1 MYNRRDY
8 ERGFDLM
15 KKRIIATICVLMMLT
30 QQVYA
35 SVLGTDIYGWS
46 HDIGIGTKIYKNT
59 FMSEQEGVGQQVEYY
74 AEYTPNEDITPIV
87 VSGKEMWG
95 TDKISDIESYMKEN
109 GIVPMIGINASFFS
123 LKTGLP
129 MGHVISG
136 RKIISKD
143 TETYQS
149 IGFMPDGS
157 AFIAPLSIKTTL
169 FFGENEVD
177 IAHINKFNQEFMD
190 IINLYTPEFAEHN
203 HNDFA
208 SLNIIL
214 GEIDGELAIGEELT
228 ATVEEKFN
236 YQGSIKIPEN
246 KIVLTVNEIAKPEL
260 YEAIM
265 SLEIGDKIT
274 ISSVAEGSEEWGRV
288 DSALGSV
295 GETLIKAG
303 EVQSDFEAG
312 SAPRTAVGI
321 TEDGRVIFYVLDGRQ
336 KPYSYGAKIETLANR
351 MKELGCIDAINLDG
365 GGSSIISGVYPGSNA
380 STIFNSPSDGR
391 PRGVSNYIFLK
402 NTREATN
409 KIDKLYLYPFE
420 EHYLSGYT
428 DTLTVKAVDSAYYPV
443 EVPKKIKYSIDKT
456 ESYID
461 ENGVLT
467 AVGNG
472 KFTVNATD
480 DGVSG
485 SADFTV
491 YETPTNIDIYNTSTK
506 KPITE
511 LSLKKDDVIEFELR
525 AQYNNISLKST
536 FDCFSVNIPE
546 ELGYLVG
553 NQLVITADS
562 GEGQLLVSAG
572 DYTKEIDIKV
582 IRENPF
588 YDTDFHW
595 AKDMIK
601 SVYEKGIVNGVI
613 LEEKLMFLPDNNITR
628 EEFSVIVCNYLNID
642 VTQIEE
648 YDLSVFADN
657 DQISDWAKPY
667 VAAVYEI
674 GALNGKADGE
684 NVNFAPKD
692 TLTRAET
699 MTILGRILEE
709 DEEEYEELTFS
720 DVQDIPDW
728 AKENVIKMVN
738 TGFVTGY
745 EDGTLKPSGNVLRA
759 EAATIIFKMTEY
771 NKETTVENFEEE
783 ILEEQEETIE

>member
-1 MYNRRDY
+1 
-8 ERGFDLM
+8 M
-15 KKRIIATICVLMMLT
+15 KKRIIAIACALMMLT

-46 HDIGIGTKIYKNT
+46 HDIGIGTKIYKNA

-74 AEYTPNEDITPIV
+74 AEYTPNSDVIPIV

-109 GIVPMIGINASFFS
+109 GIVPMIGINASYFS

-129 MGHVISG
+129 MGHVISD

-143 TETYQS
+143 TESYQS

-169 FFGENEVD
+169 HFGESEVD

-208 SLNIIL
+208 SLNVVL
-214 GEIDGELAIGEELT
+214 GKIDGELAIGEELK
-228 ATVEEKFN
+228 AVVEEKFN
-236 YQGSIKIPEN
+236 YQGSLKIPED
-246 KIVLTVNEIAKPEL
+246 KMLITVNEIAKPEL

-265 SLEIGDKIT
+265 SLEVGDEIT
-274 ISSVAEGSEEWGRV
+274 ISSTGEGSDEWGNV

-295 GETLIKAG
+295 GETLIASG
-303 EVQSDFEAG
+303 EIQSDFPTG
-312 SAPRTAVGI
+312 SAPRTAVGV
-321 TEDGRVIFYVLDGRQ
+321 TEDGKVIFYVLDGRQ
-336 KPYSYGAKIETLANR
+336 KPYSYGAKVETLANR

-365 GGSSIISGVYPGSNA
+365 GGSSIISGVYPGSDA

-402 NTREATN
+402 NAQDATN

-443 EVPKKIKYSIDKT
+443 DIPKNLKFSVDET
-456 ESYID
+456 ESYVD
-461 ENGVLT
+461 ENGVIT
-467 AVGNG
+467 AIGDG
-472 KFTVNATD
+472 KFAVNVMGE
-480 DGVSG
+480 GVSG
-485 SADFTV
+485 RAEYTV
-491 YETPTNIDIYNTSTK
+491 YQTPTNIDVYNTSANK
-506 KPITE
+506 IITD
-511 LSLKKDDVIEFELR
+511 LSLKKDDQIELELK
-525 AQYNNISLKST
+525 AEFGNIDLKST
-536 FDCFSVNIPE
+536 FECFTVNVPE
-546 ELGYLVG
+546 EIGYLEG
-553 NQLVITADS
+553 NKLIITADG
-562 GEGQLLVSAG
+562 GEGKLLVSAG

-582 IRENPF
+582 VRENPF

-595 AKDMIK
+595 ARDMIK
-601 SVYEKGIVNGVI
+601 GVYEKGIVNGVV
-613 LEEKLMFLPDNNITR
+613 LDEKLMFLPDNNITR
-628 EEFSVIVCNYLNID
+628 EEFAVIVCNYLNID

-657 DQISDWAKPY
+657 EQISEWAKPY
-667 VAAVYEI
+667 VAAAFGV
-674 GALNGKADGE
+674 GALNGKADGDK
-684 NVNFAPKD
+684 VNFAPKD

-699 MTILGRILEE
+699 MTVLGRILEE
-709 DEEEYEELTFS
+709 DDEEYEELTFT
-720 DVQDIPDW
+720 DAQDIPDW
-728 AKENVIKMVN
+728 AKEYVVKMVKK
-738 TGFVTGY
+738 GFVSGY
-745 EDGTLKPSGNVLRA
+745 EDGTLKPGGNVLRA
-759 EAATIIFKMTEY
+759 EAATIIFKMTEE
-771 NKETTVENFEEE
+771 KEEK
-783 ILEEQEETIE
+783 IIEEQEVVE